1 MKLINYFSG
10 LSSKD
15 RTKMI
20 FGFIRV
26 AFERQ
31 RGYMAWAT
39 PILLIGLYGT
49 KIKVWIIHFVS
60 NYWIIFIPLW
70 ILFIFFDMFI
80 LLPGEQMF
88 YSKSNKIIM
97 NIYNKTK

>member
-1 MKLINYFSG
+1 LINYVSE
-10 LSSKD
+10 LSPED
-15 RTKMI
+15 RTKMF

-39 PILLIGLYGT
+39 PILLAGLYGT
-49 KIKVWIIHFVS
+49 KIKTWIIQFVS
-60 NYWIIFIPLW
+60 EYWIIFIPLW

-80 LLPGEQMF
+80 LLPGEQIF